1 MSDAPELHPA
11 QLKEIFVSELTAFV
25 HDHNA
30 ARDFEGNLKVTTKM
44 GNTAYEEGSSFVGV
58 RVHSTA
64 ASAVIEGQDKP
75 SFELSVK
82 LEGHFEVDFNRFK
95 PEYIDEWARVNAMFL
110 IFPYVREHMYGLALR
125 VGVRGIMIPTLVIP
139 RLPSRGPILPKE

>member
-44 GNTAYEEGSSFVGV
+44 GNTAYEEGS
-58 RVHSTA
+58 
-64 ASAVIEGQDKP
+64 
-75 SFELSVK
+75 
-82 LEGHFEVDFNRFK
+82 
-95 PEYIDEWARVNAMFL
+95 
-110 IFPYVREHMYGLALR
+110 
-125 VGVRGIMIPTLVIP
+125 
-139 RLPSRGPILPKE
+139 